1 MFLFGSASL
10 SLVLY
15 LLLMLILKKF
25 AARGSGCIIRPEP
38 LNHGKQSPLSP
49 PHFHFSLLSLTSNRR
64 AFKKKRREAT
74 EKEDGGRKE
83 LQEETREV
91 MWWEGK
97 ASYKMNEFL
106 RREEERIY
114 VFILFF
120 FFLNQAQRA
129 FPANFVQQ
137 HNARVGRWKRSVLL
151 SGCRLQLALLPSWS
165 AWICTQLS
173 SCLSGRLS
181 LSPREI
187 RPRSDPAYLHTQAQS
202 AHLKKTTTPAHTH
215 MKCTRQHINTH
226 NREPVLW
233 HYISA
238 GWSH

>member
-64 AFKKKRREAT
+64 ALKKRGERRLKRRTA
-74 EKEDGGRKE
+74 GGRKFKRKRE
-83 LQEETREV
+83 RWCDERGRRVTRW
-91 MWWEGK
+91 MSSW
-97 ASYKMNEFL
+97 
-106 RREEERIY
+106 EERRKGSMY
-114 VFILFF
+114 LFSF

-137 HNARVGRWKRSVLL
+137 NNARVGRWKRSVLL

>member
-1 MFLFGSASL
+1 
-10 SLVLY
+10 
-15 LLLMLILKKF
+15 
-25 AARGSGCIIRPEP
+25 
-38 LNHGKQSPLSP
+38 
-49 PHFHFSLLSLTSNRR
+49 
-64 AFKKKRREAT
+64 
-74 EKEDGGRKE
+74 
-83 LQEETREV
+83 
-91 MWWEGK
+91 MWWEEK

-114 VFILFF
+114 VFLFF
-120 FFLNQAQRA
+120 SFFLNQAQRA

-137 HNARVGRWKRSVLL
+137 NNARVGRWKRSVLL
-151 SGCRLQLALLPSWS
+151 SGCKLQLALLPSWS

-187 RPRSDPAYLHTQAQS
+187 RPRSDPAYLHAQAKS
-202 AHLKKTTTPAHTH
+202 AHLKKKQQHQHTHTH
-215 MKCTRQHINTH
+215 MKHTWQHINTH
-226 NREPVLW
+226 DRKPVLW